1 MKEKRP
7 LVWLSAVYPLLS
19 VSSPLLRDWQIH
31 HIGLADRPAK
41 GPKHRNFPEA
51 RVGVFDLSS
60 VEVDQLA
67 HLPDWLG
74 TLPVKEWVAVLIPQ
88 QIQNAEI
95 CGLINRYCKDY
106 HSLPLDDDR
115 LHAILGHLWGMCE
128 LQSKAFSDKPGC
140 YHNFALEG
148 ESPAIQDVRGLLQKF
163 ALTEE
168 PVLVYGENG
177 TGKEAA
183 ARFIHQHSPRYNKP
197 LIVVNCAALPRA
209 LTQNELF
216 GHEKGA
222 FTHALSAHKGRIE
235 AANGGSLL
243 LIGVDELCPE
253 QQSALLR
260 FLQEGVIERLGANH
274 AITVD
279 VRLIATCTRPL
290 EELVEAGNFRSD
302 VFYRL
307 GSLRVF
313 LPPLRERREDIP
325 ILANRI
331 LSTTPSMNGLRHL
344 SDGAL
349 VCLAQHPWPGN
360 LRELQNR
367 LRQALLLGEGRSIE
381 PEDLG
386 FAVAPADSQKRS
398 TELSLDAFRS
408 RADRQAIS
416 ISLALAHNNVSAAA
430 RLLRISRVSLYRLME
445 KHQLPHGAL
454 SRPPKNN

>member
-209 LTQNELF
+209 LT
-216 GHEKGA
+216 
-222 FTHALSAHKGRIE
+222 
-235 AANGGSLL
+235 
-243 LIGVDELCPE
+243 
-253 QQSALLR
+253 
-260 FLQEGVIERLGANH
+260 
-274 AITVD
+274 
-279 VRLIATCTRPL
+279 
-290 EELVEAGNFRSD
+290 
-302 VFYRL
+302 
-307 GSLRVF
+307 
-313 LPPLRERREDIP
+313 
-325 ILANRI
+325 
-331 LSTTPSMNGLRHL
+331 
-344 SDGAL
+344 
-349 VCLAQHPWPGN
+349 
-360 LRELQNR
+360 
-367 LRQALLLGEGRSIE
+367 
-381 PEDLG
+381 
-386 FAVAPADSQKRS
+386 
-398 TELSLDAFRS
+398 
-408 RADRQAIS
+408 
-416 ISLALAHNNVSAAA
+416 
-430 RLLRISRVSLYRLME
+430 
-445 KHQLPHGAL
+445 
-454 SRPPKNN
+454 